1 MDQLLKQRLVGA
13 VVITALAA
21 IFVPMLFDDPV
32 EDSGM
37 QVSEL
42 KIPDSNINDFTS
54 SIKKLP
60 ENVDQ
65 VMELPAPEP
74 LMTEAE
80 QANKAEESVAI
91 NSANVEQQLSRW
103 LIQVGSFSQK
113 ENANTLRNQLR
124 KQGFSAFIE
133 TDESTGQGTLYK
145 LRIGP
150 ELDKK
155 KAEEMKLRLEK
166 KNNIK
171 TILVSE

>member
-1 MDQLLKQRLVGA
+1 MDQILKQRLVGA

-42 KIPDSNINDFTS
+42 KIPDSQPNDFTS

-60 ENVDQ
+60 ENVEQ

-74 LMTEAE
+74 LMTEVDEAIKPE
-80 QANKAEESVAI
+80 KNAVINTANTQ
-91 NSANVEQQLSRW
+91 QQLSRW
-103 LIQVGSFSQK
+103 VIQVGSFSQK
-113 ENANTLRNQLR
+113 ENAYTLRKQLR

-133 TDESTGQGTLYK
+133 
-145 LRIGP
+145 
-150 ELDKK
+150 
-155 KAEEMKLRLEK
+155 A
-166 KNNIK
+166 
-171 TILVSE
+171 V